1 MVLRVSQKMIFG
13 RRSGYQSY
21 RGIAFVGVMTKFEK
35 RIKLIL
41 YHRQPMNMTPFNNN
55 YIILG
60 KIQINLQLTQIS
72 RKYIHFMHKQTLNKR
87 RKTCDF
93 LLSNNIYEKTV
104 EMGSRTIL
112 ESKESGI

>member
-41 YHRQPMNMTPFNNN
+41 YHRQPMNMTFP
-55 YIILG
+55 
-60 KIQINLQLTQIS
+60 S
-72 RKYIHFMHKQTLNKR
+72 IHT
-87 RKTCDF
+87 RKTAKKAF
-93 LLSNNIYEKTV
+93 ERNGFVN
-104 EMGSRTIL
+104 
-112 ESKESGI
+112 